1 MDLGQLEA
9 FVQVA
14 AHKSFSRAAQA
25 LFLTQP
31 SVTARIQAL
40 ERELGEPLFERN
52 GRGVR
57 LTDIGGSFLPYA
69 ERVLQALQEGRD
81 ALEGMRNLEI
91 GTLRL
96 GSSFTVSAHVLPR
109 LLKEFRT
116 RHPHIDVSVRTGR
129 SFHVLQ
135 MVLADEVQAAIVRS
149 ISHPDIQTVELYEDE
164 VVLVSDPQHPFA
176 SLGKATLEEVGRQ
189 PLILFD
195 RGSSYRHLIQG
206 LFEEAGVVPR
216 EAMELDSM
224 EATKKMV
231 EEGLGIALLPR
242 AAVER
247 ELELGFLVEVK
258 LAGPPMPR
266 RRIALI
272 YRRNRRQGRP
282 VAAFIDLLSQV
293 YHLQLPSGTDIAR
306 TATKGEGRGS
316 HALRPR

>member
-1 MDLGQLEA
+1 MVDLGQLEA

-14 AHKSFSRAAQA
+14 AHRSFSRAAEA

-40 ERELGEPLFERN
+40 EREIGEPLFERN

-69 ERVLQALQEGRD
+69 ERVLKALQEGRA
-81 ALEGMRNLEI
+81 ALEALRNLEI
-91 GTLRL
+91 GSLRL
-96 GSSFTVSAHVLPR
+96 GSAFTVSAHVLPR
-109 LLKEFRT
+109 ILKEFRA
-116 RHPHIDVSVRTGR
+116 RYPRIEVSVRTGR
-129 SFHVLQ
+129 SYHVLQ

-149 ISHPDIQTVELYEDE
+149 ISHPDVQTIELYQDE
-164 VVLVSDPQHPFA
+164 VVLVTDPQHPFA
-176 SLGKATLEEVGRQ
+176 SLGKVTLQEVGRQ

-195 RGSSYRHLIQG
+195 RGSSYRNLIQG
-206 LFEEAGVVPR
+206 LFEEAGVIPH

-224 EATKKMV
+224 EATKQMV

-247 ELELGFLVEVK
+247 DVKLGFLVEVK
-258 LAGPPMPR
+258 LQGTPTPS

-272 YRRNRRQGRP
+272 YRRNRKHGRP
-282 VAAFIDLLSQV
+282 VAAFINLLRET
-293 YHLQLPSGTDIAR
+293 YHFQWPSETSIADS
-306 TATKGEGRGS
+306 TMRG
-316 HALRPR
+316 